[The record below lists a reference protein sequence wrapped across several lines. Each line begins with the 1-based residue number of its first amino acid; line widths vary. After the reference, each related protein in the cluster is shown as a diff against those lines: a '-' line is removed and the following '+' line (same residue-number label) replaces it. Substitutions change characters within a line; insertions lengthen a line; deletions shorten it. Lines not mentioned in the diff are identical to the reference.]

1 MNDTVEINTPENLR
15 KDKFRRK
22 VCIGCAFYCRDR
34 NVGWGIRGGY
44 CDHLGMTKESRL
56 LHTPPDQMYKTCP
69 LRMTRKE
76 WEAVKAAERAEQ
88 MDQLAK
94 MQKEP
99 SAQETRGRKSMGR
112 IEVSRINGEVIG
124 IFDKVKEAAAV
135 TGVPTRKVYK
145 LIDGQLKHND
155 TGYIFRRVEDRSE
168 QI

>member
-15 KDKFRRK
+15 KDKFRK
-22 VCIGCAFYCRDR
+22 KFCIGCAFYCRDR

-44 CDHLGMTKESRL
+44 CDHLGMAKESRL

-76 WEAVKAAERAEQ
+76 WEAVKATERVER
-88 MDQLAK
+88 MDKLLK

-112 IEVSRINGEVIG
+112 IEVSRTNGEVIG
-124 IFDKVKEAAAV
+124 TFASVKEAAAV
-135 TGVPTRKVYK
+135 TGVPERKVYK
-145 LIDGQLKHND
+145 LIAGQLKHND

>member
-1 MNDTVEINTPENLR
+1 MNDTVEIKTPENLR

-22 VCIGCAFYCRDR
+22 VCIGCAFYRPDR
-34 NVGWGIRGGY
+34 NIGFGIRGGH
-44 CDHLGMTKESRL
+44 CDHLAMTKESRL
-56 LHTPPDQMYKTCP
+56 LNTPPDQMYKTCP

-76 WEAVKAAERAEQ
+76 WEAVKAAERAER
-88 MDQLAK
+88 MDKLAK
-94 MQKEP
+94 KQKEP

-112 IEVSRINGEVIG
+112 IEVSRTNGEVIG

-145 LIDGQLKHND
+145 LIDGRLKHND